1 MMVKKCSKFHRCTQ
15 RGLNFLETVY
25 ELLIN
30 PSTLVCMTFYGF
42 YLYLL
47 CVLETVCVDV
57 VGVWVAT
64 YSDFVISVSSH
75 YKFVFLCCQLEVKK
89 RIVILNWKE
98 KTDENVIYQYNN
110 NIYLISRTTDIK
122 IPSSYSLYY

>member
-1 MMVKKCSKFHRCTQ
+1 
-15 RGLNFLETVY
+15 
-25 ELLIN
+25 
-30 PSTLVCMTFYGF
+30 MTFYGF

-57 VGVWVAT
+57 VRIWVAA
-64 YSDFVISVSSH
+64 YSDFVIPVSSH

-89 RIVILNWKE
+89 KNISNSKLKIKNK
-98 KTDENVIYQYNN
+98 KTDESVIFQYNN